1 VIGFIGVLTSRQTRG
16 VVVITERHF
25 ERPAI
30 ERFVR
35 GWEDA
40 FDRGEYEAM
49 ASSYAD
55 DAVLSGT
62 GVPTVIGR
70 AAIRQFWRAA
80 CDGANNAG
88 IRRTVHPD
96 QHDSCGDLAYLQGTV
111 TLKANDSTTVVW
123 FVTVWKRFGDREWKI
138 VADTSTVV
146 AHLDEG
152 KEASAVG
159 KVRPAR
165 ASR

>member
-1 VIGFIGVLTSRQTRG
+1 MRG

-35 GWEDA
+35 AWQDA

-49 ASSYAD
+49 ATSYSD

-70 AAIRQFWRAA
+70 AAIPQFWRTA
-80 CDGANNAG
+80 CEGANHAG

-111 TLKANDSTTVVW
+111 ALKANDGTTVIW
-123 FVTVWKRFGDREWKI
+123 FVTVWRRFGDRDWKI

-146 AHLDEG
+146 VHVDAAQEVSG
-152 KEASAVG
+152 CG
-159 KVRPAR
+159 QG
-165 ASR
+165 

>member
-1 VIGFIGVLTSRQTRG
+1 LGELRG

-35 GWEDA
+35 AWQDA
-40 FDRGEYEAM
+40 FDRGDYEAM
-49 ASSYAD
+49 ATSYSD

-62 GVPTVIGR
+62 GVPTLIGR
-70 AAIRQFWRAA
+70 AAIRHFWRKA
-80 CDGANNAG
+80 CEGANHAG
-88 IRRTVHPD
+88 IRRTVHAD
-96 QHDSCGDLAYLQGTV
+96 RHDSCGGLAYLQGTV
-111 TLKANDSTTVVW
+111 TLKANESTTVVW

-138 VADTSTVV
+138 VADASTVV

-152 KEASAVG
+152 KEGPAGG
-159 KVRPAR
+159 KVEPAG